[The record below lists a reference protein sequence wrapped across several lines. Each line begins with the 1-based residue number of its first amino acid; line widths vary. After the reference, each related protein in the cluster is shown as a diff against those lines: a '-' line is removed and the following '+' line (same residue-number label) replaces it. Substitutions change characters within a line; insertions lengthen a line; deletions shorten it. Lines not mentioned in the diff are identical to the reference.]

1 MNDLVMLAFA
11 INTVASIVVF
21 LSILDNNNG
30 NFIKWIKCS
39 FEERN
44 WFGKLQICLAI
55 IWMLPII
62 ITFFA
67 VFPIAWI
74 ISRVVVGTI
83 FICMKIVDLGK
94 K

>member
-1 MNDLVMLAFA
+1 MNDLVILVFA
-11 INTVASIVVF
+11 INTIASIVVF
-21 LSILDNNNG
+21 LSILENKDG
-30 NFIKWIKCS
+30 NFIKWIKHS

-62 ITFFA
+62 I
-67 VFPIAWI
+67 VFLMVLPIAWI
-74 ISRVVVGTI
+74 LSRIIVGVI

>member
-1 MNDLVMLAFA
+1 MNDLIILAFA

-21 LSILDNNNG
+21 LSILDNNDG
-30 NFIKWIKCS
+30 NFIKWIKRS

-44 WFGKLQICLAI
+44 WFGKLQICLSI

-62 ITFFA
+62 I
-67 VFPIAWI
+67 VFLMVLPIAFILCGI
-74 ISRVVVGTI
+74 IIGVV